1 MKIRRILAT
10 AVAAAVTTPVVFLSA
25 GPAFATPTP
34 TPAQTQAPATH
45 EDDEKPSLE
54 ELEEA
59 LDKARAKVA
68 ELEVTYKAA
77 LKDLDDN
84 NVEEDLKT
92 ELAAATE
99 ALKAAKDAKTAADT
113 VLVAAEEA
121 LKKLPGT
128 ATEQEKADAEK
139 AVADAKKGVEDATAA
154 LAAAKLRHDKADTAY
169 DDAVVAL
176 AKKAHIL
183 GERLKLAKQELAD
196 ARDAL
201 EGFEELPEECEEG
214 DALAVQVTGPTT
226 VTAGTSAVFSLK
238 VRNTSERTLDAVEA
252 YAFAATLPTDW
263 EEIDE
268 SEEPPSGWNKFI
280 TVAWSS
286 AKNPAW
292 TPVSE
297 EFDGIAL
304 GALAKGGQADV
315 KLRLTVDAKAPT
327 AQGVAFAAGAYENE
341 DGSCGY
347 GDNSE
352 AFFDIVPAGKDDKP
366 TPTPTPT
373 PSPST
378 TTATPTPVPTVT
390 TGNANTTPYGGSST
404 TPVNRGTLAA
414 TGSGDH
420 LPQLGLAAGA
430 AVVLGAGALVVARRR
445 RKAGARA

>member
-45 EDDEKPSLE
+45 EDGEKPSLE

-59 LDKARAKVA
+59 VDKARAKVA
-68 ELEVTYKAA
+68 ELEAQRKAV
-77 LKDLDDN
+77 LKDLDETNID
-84 NVEEDLKT
+84 EALKT
-92 ELAAATE
+92 ELAAAKE
-99 ALKAAKDAKTAADT
+99 ALKTAEDARTAADAA
-113 VLVAAEEA
+113 LAAAEDA

-139 AVADAKKGVEDATAA
+139 AVADAKKAVEGAAAT
-154 LAAAKLRHDKADTAY
+154 LAAAKLRHGKADTAF

-214 DALAVQVTGPTT
+214 EALAVQVTGPTT

-268 SEEPPSGWNKFI
+268 NEEPPSGWNKFI
-280 TVAWSS
+280 TVEWSS

-292 TPVSE
+292 SRLSE
-297 EFDGIAL
+297 EFDGIEL

-315 KLRLTVDAKAPT
+315 KLRLTVDAKTPT

-341 DGSCGY
+341 DGSCGF

-366 TPTPTPT
+366 APTPT

-390 TGNANTTPYGGSST
+390 TGNTNTTPQGGSST

-445 RKAGARA
+445 KAGAGA

>member
-25 GPAFATPTP
+25 GPAFAAPTP
-34 TPAQTQAPATH
+34 TPARTQAPATH
-45 EDDEKPSLE
+45 EDGEKPSLE

-59 LDKARAKVA
+59 VDKARAKVA
-68 ELEVTYKAA
+68 ELEAQRKAV
-77 LKDLDDN
+77 LKDLDEN
-84 NVEEDLKT
+84 NIDEALKT
-92 ELAAATE
+92 ELAAAKE
-99 ALKAAKDAKTAADT
+99 ALKTAQDAKTAADT
-113 VLVAAEEA
+113 ALVAAEDA

-128 ATEQEKADAEK
+128 ATGQEKADAEK
-139 AVADAKKGVEDATAA
+139 AVADAKKAVEEAAAT
-154 LAAAKLRHDKADTAY
+154 LAAAKLRHDKADTAF

-201 EGFEELPEECEEG
+201 AGFEELPEECEEG
-214 DALAVQVTGPTT
+214 EALAVQVTGPTS

-268 SEEPPSGWNKFI
+268 NEEPPSGWNKFI
-280 TVAWSS
+280 TVEWSS

-292 TPVSE
+292 SPLSE
-297 EFDGIAL
+297 EFDGIEL

-315 KLRLTVDAKAPT
+315 KLRLTVDAKTPT

-341 DGSCGY
+341 DGSCGF
-347 GDNSE
+347 GDDSK

-366 TPTPTPT
+366 APTPT

-390 TGNANTTPYGGSST
+390 TGNTNTTPQGGSST

-445 RKAGARA
+445 KAGAGA

>member
-59 LDKARAKVA
+59 VAKAQAKI
-68 ELEVTYKAA
+68 AA
-77 LKDLDDN
+77 LEAQRKAIIKDIDEN
-84 NVEEDLKT
+84 NVDEALKT
-92 ELAAATE
+92 EVAAARE
-99 ALKAAKDAKTAADT
+99 ALKAAQDAKAAADT
-113 VLVAAEEA
+113 ALVAAEDA

-139 AVADAKKGVEDATAA
+139 AVADAKKAVEGATAT
-154 LAAAKLRHDKADTAY
+154 LAAAKLRHDKADTAF

-176 AKKAHIL
+176 SRKVHIL
-183 GERLKLAKQELAD
+183 DERLKLAQEELTEAQ
-196 ARDAL
+196 DAL

-214 DALAVQVTGPTT
+214 EALAVRVTGPTT

-238 VRNTSERTLDAVEA
+238 VRNTSERALDAVEA

-286 AKNPAW
+286 AENPAW

-297 EFDGIAL
+297 EFDGIEL

-327 AQGVAFAAGAYENE
+327 AQGVAFATGAYENE

-352 AFFDIVPAGKDDKP
+352 AFFDIVPAGKGDKP
-366 TPTPTPT
+366 TPVPTPT
-373 PSPST
+373 PSPSA

-404 TPVNRGTLAA
+404 TPVNRGALAA

-445 RKAGARA
+445 KAGAGA